1 MQRIKREDEEAD
13 SVIFDKKKKIKSWSE
28 ECDEDDKVEA
38 SKKKEKGKG
47 RSQEEEEEG
56 DDDDD
61 DDDEEEWVAA
71 GWDEEIGIEKGSEVR
86 HVHIFDIDMS

>member
-13 SVIFDKKKKIKSWSE
+13 NVSVIFDKKKKIKSWSE

-47 RSQEEEEEG
+47 RSQEEEE
-56 DDDDD
+56 DDDD